1 MGGPVFFFSGRAA
14 WRVTSLQCWNFGD
27 PKSFECRLIA
37 IWESYHMWNMPDM
50 AMANI
55 FLDVWPKWQGC
66 MALHITSNTW
76 CSQVSV
82 GVLHPS
88 KYGLVYP
95 PWTQLLPEVVSAS
108 SASGAHSLVTGIYRY
123 HTSKKT
129 LCQRFGKFRV
139 TSSETSRLVQELSR
153 PSLTVAWLGL
163 NNGSIPIF
171 VGWVTIFSLR
181 ILDRNDVVI
190 PPNDRIQLI
199 KDPLKWW
206 RFTFLFFWGD
216 FAIKSQNF
224 MSWSSF
230 WKPSSAW
237 AHRLTGLQ
245 RTETCLLGDASS
257 GTRLYRLGGKGMG
270 GMGGFLDNTKK
281 GDPQKKPWKFQ
292 YYNDLEDDLGSHP

>member
-1 MGGPVFFFSGRAA
+1 MGFASGLAP
-14 WRVTSLQCWNFGD
+14 TSPHCTRSLHPGGWSSLESDIVAEILVQANSHLGVIPHVKYARYGHGKHLFG
-27 PKSFECRLIA
+27 CLTQ
-37 IWESYHMWNMPDM
+37 
-50 AMANI
+50 I
-55 FLDVWPKWQGC
+55 FQGC

-190 PPNDRIQLI
+190 PPKDRLQLI
-199 KDPLKWW
+199 KDPFKWW
-206 RFTFLFFWGD
+206 RFTFLFF
-216 FAIKSQNF
+216 
-224 MSWSSF
+224 
-230 WKPSSAW
+230 
-237 AHRLTGLQ
+237 
-245 RTETCLLGDASS
+245 
-257 GTRLYRLGGKGMG
+257 LGGI
-270 GMGGFLDNTKK
+270 L
-281 GDPQKKPWKFQ
+281 P
-292 YYNDLEDDLGSHP
+292 